1 MFTIRP
7 PSLRSDFVTYGAS
20 FSLTLERGR
29 TVTGAVRDKTSGAP
43 LVDVWVGPGLH
54 AISAPETVRFPYAS
68 DARGQFAI
76 ESRSEQIVLAVPK
89 PGQPYYLA
97 WGRVD
102 DAGRVVVDC
111 PQGVPFRL
119 ALRDEA
125 GRLIETCGSATETE
139 GRKLGRKCPEC
150 VFRIRRRC
158 GTDRSA
164 SWPGLAST
172 DSSADR
178 SPSSRPQCI
187 TH

>member
-43 LVDVWVGPGLH
+43 LANVWVGPGLD
-54 AISAPETVRFPYAS
+54 AISALETGRFPYAS
-68 DARGQFAI
+68 DAHGRFAI

-89 PGQPYYLA
+89 PGQPYSLA
-97 WGRVD
+97 CGRVD

-111 PQGVPFRL
+111 PRGVPFRL

-125 GRLIETCGSATETE
+125 GRPIEACNSPTETE
-139 GRKLGRKCPEC
+139 GRKLGHKRAL
-150 VFRIRRRC
+150 V
-158 GTDRSA
+158 A
-164 SWPGLAST
+164 S
-172 DSSADR
+172 
-178 SPSSRPQCI
+178 
-187 TH
+187 H